1 MLLSDQDIKYYIET
15 EKIIISP
22 YSEKNLN
29 PASYIFTLG
38 VNLLRPMGNDV
49 IDFRKNLL
57 PDYREITIDEQ
68 IGYQLNP
75 GELVLGQ
82 TSEKITLSKDIAMII
97 EGRSYLARTGIEV
110 VQTSTFIE
118 PNHSNSIITL
128 EITNNGKSPVII
140 YPGMPFAK
148 GIFFKLKSPYSGK
161 YRQTTYITQNEVK
174 PPRV

>member
-1 MLLSDQDIKYYIET
+1 MILSDQDIKYYIDT
-15 EKIIISP
+15 GKIVIDPFDQEKI
-22 YSEKNLN
+22 N
-29 PASYIFTLG
+29 PASYIFSLG
-38 VNLLRPMGNDV
+38 KHLLKPMGNDV
-49 IDFRKNLL
+49 IDFRRKLY
-57 PDYREITIDEQ
+57 PDYMEIEIDDK

-75 GELVLGQ
+75 EEFVLGQ
-82 TSEKITLSKDIAMII
+82 TLEKLTLYKDIAMIV
-97 EGRSYLARTGIEV
+97 EGRSYLARTGVEV

-148 GIFFKLKSPYSGK
+148 GIFFKLKSAYTGE
-161 YRQTTYITQNEVK
+161 YRQTTYTTQSEVE